1 MNFSS
6 GPVEFRIAQVS
17 REIVAAGLV
26 ITSLTQ
32 AEDGFALW
40 LGERVSVRIPEGDG
54 RLPFVECTDDL
65 GLSFLGRRSSE
76 ALIADLKAELRR
88 LA

>member
-1 MNFSS
+1 MNFVS

-17 REIVAAGLV
+17 REIVAAGIV

-40 LGERVSVRIPEGDG
+40 LGERVSVRILDGDG
-54 RLPFVECTDDL
+54 RLPYVEISGCDL
-65 GLSFLGRRSSE
+65 PYLGRRSSE
-76 ALIADLKAELRR
+76 SLLRDIREALRPAS
-88 LA
+88 